1 MHPEP
6 LPTLEPPHQNAGK
19 LQIRAHRRRV
29 RAAEHAIAQLGREPP
44 QHGGLKQE
52 RAFVS
57 VKRREHLVAEILGE
71 VPVISSELTDGT
83 TAIVNASKPESREV
97 QRGGPALGPLS

>member
-1 MHPEP
+1 MRAEP
-6 LPTLEPPHQNAGK
+6 PPTLEPQHKHLAT
-19 LQIRAHRRRV
+19 LQLGEHRRRV
-29 RAAEHAIAQLGREPP
+29 RSAEHAIAQLGREPP

-71 VPVISSELTDGT
+71 VPVISSELTHGT
-83 TAIVNASKPESREV
+83 TPIVNASKPESREV
-97 QRGGPALGPLS
+97 QRGWPALGTLS